1 MSKSSLILFNEK
13 IWEQFPGF
21 RPEISLHELPIW
33 GNFTVRN
40 IVDLSNIEE
49 IPHTTLT
56 VHSTADLSSFGRIL
70 SQATED
76 YLILGRAG
84 NIIVADWKTL
94 LRIKSSRAGIVKIQ
108 IGKVPS
114 ELYIM
119 RRDIC
124 IKLLKKLDKK
134 LSQENEKFLKH
145 LFDDFLFHNFER
157 IIESSGYSFFIR
169 DAFEYYRENLNL
181 LSYLQDP
188 DFFNLY
194 ATLKPPHISKILIT
208 ESGNVKYSVLGFGA
222 QISGIVENSIIFRDV
237 VIKKNARIYNS
248 VILPSNIIEEDVVIQ
263 NALILGG
270 KDRTV
275 ERNTVIGDNTGG
287 NNSDYPSILKKG
299 LTIIGQSL
307 TIPNSSRIGAGC
319 LVFGKADKLQRP
331 LEVEAGM
338 TFKAG

>member
-1 MSKSSLILFNEK
+1 MSKSSLILFNEN

-21 RPEISLHELPIW
+21 RPEVSLYELPIW
-33 GNFTVRN
+33 GNFTLRN
-40 IVDLSNIEE
+40 IVALSKIEE

-56 VHSTADLSSFGRIL
+56 VHSKADLSSFERFL
-70 SQATED
+70 SRATED
-76 YLILGRAG
+76 FLILGRAG
-84 NIIVADWKTL
+84 NIVVADWNTL
-94 LRIKSSRAGIVKIQ
+94 LRIKSSRTGIIKIQ

-119 RRDIC
+119 RRDVC
-124 IKLLKKLDKK
+124 KKLLKGLDKK
-134 LSQENEKFLKH
+134 LSQRNEKFLTH

-157 IIESSGYSFFIR
+157 IIESSGYSFLIR

-194 ATLKPPHISKILIT
+194 RMLKPPHTSKIFIT
-208 ESGNVKYSVLGFGA
+208 ESGSVKHSVLGFGS
-222 QISGIVENSIIFRDV
+222 QISGFVENSVIFRDV
-237 VIKKNARIYNS
+237 VIKKNAQIYNS
-248 VILPSNIIEEDVVIQ
+248 VVLPSNIIEEDVVIQ

-275 ERNTVIGDNTGG
+275 EQNTVIGDKVEG
-287 NNSDYPSILKKG
+287 NNSDYPSILKRG

-307 TIPNSSRIGAGC
+307 TIPNSSRIGSGC
-319 LVFGKADKLQRP
+319 LVFGRANKPLKP
-331 LEVEAGM
+331 LEVETGM

>member
-1 MSKSSLILFNEK
+1 M
-13 IWEQFPGF
+13 
-21 RPEISLHELPIW
+21 
-33 GNFTVRN
+33 
-40 IVDLSNIEE
+40 
-49 IPHTTLT
+49 
-56 VHSTADLSSFGRIL
+56 
-70 SQATED
+70 
-76 YLILGRAG
+76 
-84 NIIVADWKTL
+84 
-94 LRIKSSRAGIVKIQ
+94 LRIKSSRAGIIKIH

-119 RRDIC
+119 RRDTC
-124 IKLLKKLDKK
+124 KRLLNKLDKK

-181 LSYLQDP
+181 RSYLQDP

-194 ATLKPPHISKILIT
+194 GMLKPPHTSKTIIT
-208 ESGNVKYSVLGFGA
+208 SSGSVKNSVLGFGA
-222 QISGIVENSIIFRDV
+222 KISGIVENSIIFRDV
-237 VIKKNARIYNS
+237 VIKKNAQIYNS
-248 VILPSNIIEEDVVIQ
+248 VILPSNIIEEDVVIR
-263 NALILGG
+263 NTLILDG

-319 LVFGKADKLQRP
+319 LVFGKADKLLEP
-331 LEVEAGM
+331 LEVETGM
-338 TFKAG
+338 TFNAE

>member
-21 RPEISLHELPIW
+21 HPETSLRELPIW
-33 GNFTVRN
+33 GNFTLRN
-40 IVDLSNIEE
+40 IVDLSNIED
-49 IPHTTLT
+49 IPCTTLT
-56 VHSTADLSSFGRIL
+56 VHSKADLSAFGRIL
-70 SQATED
+70 SAATED

-84 NIIVADWKTL
+84 NIIVADWNTL
-94 LRIKSSRAGIVKIQ
+94 LRIRGSRAGIIKIQ

-119 RRDIC
+119 RRDTC
-124 IKLLKKLDKK
+124 NKLLKKLDKK
-134 LSQENEKFLKH
+134 LSQENERFLTH

-157 IIESSGYSFFIR
+157 IIESSGYSFLIR

-181 LSYLQDP
+181 ISYLQDP
-188 DFFNLY
+188 GFFNLY
-194 ATLKPPHISKILIT
+194 GMLKPPHTSKIIIT
-208 ESGNVKYSVLGFGA
+208 ESGSVKNSVLGFGA
-222 QISGIVENSIIFRDV
+222 KISGIVENSIIFRDV
-237 VIKKNARIYNS
+237 VIKKNARIHNS
-248 VILPSNIIEEDVVIQ
+248 VILPSNIIEEDVIIQ

-275 ERNTVIGDNTGG
+275 ERNSVIGDNSGE
-287 NNSDYPSILKKG
+287 NNSDYPSILKNG

-307 TIPNSSRIGAGC
+307 TIPNNSRIGAGC
-319 LVFGKADKLQRP
+319 LVFGKAEKPLRP